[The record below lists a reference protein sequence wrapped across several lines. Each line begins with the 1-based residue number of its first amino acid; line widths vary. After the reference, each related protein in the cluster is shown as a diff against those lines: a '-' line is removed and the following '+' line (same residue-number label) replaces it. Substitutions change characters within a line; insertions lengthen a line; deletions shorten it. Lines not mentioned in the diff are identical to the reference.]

1 MKNGKRYNKRKWF
14 SSPILL
20 VVVLVV
26 FIVLARAAFSIY
38 EKAEISQ
45 TKLDQARRELIRLQ
59 ERQAD
64 LGSQVSRLSTDEGV
78 EAEIR
83 TKYKGVR
90 SGESVAVIIGDD
102 VPVSSTSNASSTAA
116 STASVGWFAGLLQKF
131 GL

>member
-1 MKNGKRYNKRKWF
+1 MKNGKRYNKRKWL
-14 SSPILL
+14 SSPMLFIVALIF
-20 VVVLVV
+20 
-26 FIVLARAAFSIY
+26 FIVLARAAFGIY
-38 EKAEISQ
+38 KKVQISNV
-45 TKLDQARRELIRLQ
+45 KLDQARRELIRLQ

-64 LGSQVSRLSTDEGV
+64 LGSQVTRLSTDEGI

-102 VPVSSTSNASSTAA
+102 VPVSSTSNASSTAV